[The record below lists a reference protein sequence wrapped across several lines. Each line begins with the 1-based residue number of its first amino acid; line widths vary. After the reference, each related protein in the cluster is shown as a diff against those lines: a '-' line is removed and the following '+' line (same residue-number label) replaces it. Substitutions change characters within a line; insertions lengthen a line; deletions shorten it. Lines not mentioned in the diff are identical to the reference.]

1 MNATVMCEK
10 CGKPLG
16 VFDGALCYD
25 CEKAGQEPKSII
37 REAIEDY
44 VCNYLTDTAK
54 AQKILNA
61 LQDMEQEPVLDKI
74 FCIVYPLSIM
84 STPELEHKA
93 IMQIAEM
100 LEPLCKAES
109 EEQTDAT

>member
-1 MNATVMCEK
+1 MTSRK
-10 CGKPLG
+10 RKIGSK
-16 VFDGALCYD
+16 
-25 CEKAGQEPKSII
+25 KWKSII

-74 FCIVYPLSIM
+74 R
-84 STPELEHKA
+84 
-93 IMQIAEM
+93 AEITDWQTDIHDN
-100 LEPLCKAES
+100 EYDAETHDFVFERIYEIIDKYKAES
-109 EEQTDAT
+109 EK